1 MGKMHARMPKNF
13 VLEKRLE
20 RYASAI
26 EPAPERYAGRWA
38 EACAPLPFSAE
49 KGAAATG
56 ACGLGRFSSVRLD
69 LGCGKGA
76 FLVESARREPDA
88 LFIGMDAEPVCVAYA
103 AQAVCEAAVANAV
116 VVPGNARKLD
126 RYFAPGELE
135 RIYVNFPTPH
145 PKAHDA
151 RERLTYLDRL
161 LAYRALLA
169 PGGTLNL
176 KTDSQPFYAFTL
188 TQLELAGYKVLEK
201 SRNLRTSRPDDPM
214 TGYEERLCAQGARVH
229 GICATPG
236 PLPARIE
243 QTAALSLM
251 DYLPQDLDSLDY
263 VPLGM
268 ERAVENFRN
277 RRTKLAARALSSAS

>member
-13 VLEKRLE
+13 VLEERLE

-38 EACAPLPFSAE
+38 EACAPLPFSTE
-49 KGAAATG
+49 KGAVLTDALE
-56 ACGLGRFSSVRLD
+56 LGRFSSVRLD

-76 FLVESARREPDA
+76 FLVESARRESDV
-88 LFIGMDAEPVCVAYA
+88 LFVGMDAEPVCVAYA
-103 AQAVCEAAVANAV
+103 AQAVCEANVSNAV

-161 LAYRALLA
+161 LAYRTLLSPA
-169 PGGTLNL
+169 GTLRL
-176 KTDSQPFYAFTL
+176 KTDSQPFFAFTL
-188 TQLELAGYKVLEK
+188 TQLELAGYEVLEK
-201 SRNLRTSRPDDPM
+201 SCDMHAAHPNDPV
-214 TGYEERLCAQGARVH
+214 TGYEERLCAQGASVY
-229 GICATPG
+229 GIFAAPG
-236 PLPARIE
+236 PLPERVE

-251 DYLPQDLDSLDY
+251 DYLPHDLDSLGY

-277 RRTKLAARALSSAS
+277 RRTKLAARALSGTR